1 MQISSAVL
9 TATFSFVGQFKLKPV
24 CPEIGDNPR
33 LVTKRSVALGLQ
45 LQWSYTDGRTGKAIS
60 IFRIFK
66 KYHLIINRS
75 NLMAYI
81 LNVSSKNPWRLVLS
95 WGSIQTRVW
104 WRLGYWRASW
114 FLPLLSASW
123 LPHCLCGAQAPTQDK
138 QLDLEPAWSPFS
150 SPH

>member
-9 TATFSFVGQFKLKPV
+9 TATFSFVGQFKLKTV

-95 WGSIQTRVW
+95 
-104 WRLGYWRASW
+104 
-114 FLPLLSASW
+114 
-123 LPHCLCGAQAPTQDK
+123 
-138 QLDLEPAWSPFS
+138 
-150 SPH
+150 